1 MSLINISTIV
11 HFALYKK
18 RVLQHYSIL
27 FNAMR
32 VTHLKVSSLKLKFLK
47 TIIGIQKTH
56 LATIFN

>member
-1 MSLINISTIV
+1 MVILSLINISTIA

-32 VTHLKVSSLKLKFLK
+32 VTHLKVSSL
-47 TIIGIQKTH
+47 
-56 LATIFN
+56 